1 MKKVSSIEWLIRLTI
16 VLLLFLACF
25 LLIKLA
31 PIWHPALHVAFKV
44 LIPFFVA
51 ALFTYLLHPLV
62 ELLHRHKVPRPL
74 AILLIY
80 VIFFGGLGYG
90 AVRGI
95 PYLIMQLRELREEIP
110 EFIKMY
116 HQSINHFYYST
127 SDLPETVHDHFRGL
141 LHGSETY
148 INGKIKQVIEGL
160 KGLVRSFVPIL
171 MIPILV
177 FYFLNDFSLIRRA
190 TAYVVPQ
197 KWHRRG
203 RKLLEDIDVS
213 LGRYIRGQILVC
225 LFLAVMATL
234 FFWLMKVPFF
244 VLLGII
250 IGITDLIPYFGPLIG
265 AAPALLMAATVSW
278 KLVVIVAAF
287 IVVLQFVEGNLLSPL
302 IVGKSLH
309 MHPIFIIFAIFLG
322 GEVAG
327 LLGLLLAVPFFA
339 VARVVYLHV
348 RDYLSTRQV

>member
-1 MKKVSSIEWLIRLTI
+1 MKKVSSVEWLIRLTI

-31 PIWHPALHVAFKV
+31 PIWRPALHVAFTV

-51 ALFTYLLHPLV
+51 ALFTYLLHPFV
-62 ELLHRHKVPRPL
+62 EMLHRRNVPRVV

-80 VIFFGGLGYG
+80 IIFFGSLGYG

-95 PYLIMQLRELREEIP
+95 PYLITQLGELREQIP

-116 HQSINHFYYST
+116 HQSINNFYYST

-141 LHGSETY
+141 LHGGETY
-148 INGKIKQVIEGL
+148 VNAKIKKIIDVL
-160 KGLVRSFVPIL
+160 KGLVRSFIPIL
-171 MIPILV
+171 MIPVLV
-177 FYFLNDFSLIRRA
+177 FYFLNDFTLIQRA
-190 TAYVVPQ
+190 TAFIVPS
-197 KWHRRG
+197 KWHRPG
-203 RKLLEDIDVS
+203 KKMLEDIDES
-213 LGRYIRGQILVC
+213 LGRYIRGQLLVC
-225 LFLAVMATL
+225 LFLAVMAAVV
-234 FFWLMKVPFF
+234 FWILKVPYF

-250 IGITDLIPYFGPLIG
+250 IGITDLIPYFGPIIG

-278 KLVVIVAAF
+278 KLVIFVAIF

-339 VARVVYLHV
+339 VARVVYLHI
-348 RDYLSTRQV
+348 RDYLSARDA